1 MLAERTGLA
10 YILQAAESLAG
21 DSLRVPI
28 RVPRRGNT
36 LSTIEKGPDESGP
49 SLMLAE
55 RTGLEPATPDVTGR
69 YSNQL
74 NYHSVLL

>member
-10 YILQAAESLAG
+10 YVPQAAEFLAG
-21 DSLRVPI
+21 NSLRVPT
-28 RVPRRGNT
+28 VFPTGET
-36 LSTIEKGPDESGP
+36 LQSTSK
-49 SLMLAE
+49 LAE

-74 NYHSVLL
+74 NYHS

>member
-1 MLAERTGLA
+1 MLAERTRLA
-10 YILQAAESLAG
+10 YMLQAAESLAG
-21 DSLRVPI
+21 DSLRFPN

-36 LSTIEKGPDESGP
+36 PYYF
-49 SLMLAE
+49 MLAE

-74 NYHSVLL
+74 NYHSVLI

>member
-1 MLAERTGLA
+1 MDGEAAAKRDVGVGQGGSEGEEETGK
-10 YILQAAESLAG
+10 
-21 DSLRVPI
+21 
-28 RVPRRGNT
+28 
-36 LSTIEKGPDESGP
+36 EKGPDESGP